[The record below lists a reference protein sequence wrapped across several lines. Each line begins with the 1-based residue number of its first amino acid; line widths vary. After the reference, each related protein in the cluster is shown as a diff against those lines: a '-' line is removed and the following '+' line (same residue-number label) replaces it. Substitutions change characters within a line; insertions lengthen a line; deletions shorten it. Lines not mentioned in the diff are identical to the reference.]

1 MGGRPIA
8 GAGQLTLAIIGCILV
23 MIWFFQTMKA
33 YYATAVGDPS
43 TPGNVKLFIAG
54 AAVFGVS
61 WLWSLVTSIGLV
73 RETNISPPQIPTAVP
88 PRITK

>member
-8 GAGQLTLAIIGCILV
+8 GGGQLTLAIVGCVLM

-33 YYATAVGDPS
+33 YYATAVGDPA
-43 TPGNVKLFIAG
+43 TPGNLKLFIAG
-54 AAVFGVS
+54 AVVFGIS
-61 WLWSLVTSIGLV
+61 WLWSLVTSISLV
-73 RETNISPPQIPTAVP
+73 RETSISPPQISPAVP